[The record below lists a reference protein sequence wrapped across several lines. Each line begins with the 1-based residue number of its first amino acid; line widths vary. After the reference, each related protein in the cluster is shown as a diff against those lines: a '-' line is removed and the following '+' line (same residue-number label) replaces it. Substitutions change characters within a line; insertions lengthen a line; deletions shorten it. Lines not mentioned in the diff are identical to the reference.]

1 MAILRPSG
9 IKDGSETPELV
20 RANEKMPTFNQ
31 PIWQITRV
39 SGVYG
44 QGWLNG
50 RLIRQP
56 LLSL

>member
-1 MAILRPSG
+1 LRPSG